1 MNRLNIQNKALTAGS
16 LILLM
21 QGGFLSSPASSAE
34 RSKTNL
40 NLASATTGGISQKDG
55 RKSFLNAEGSGT
67 LKALDKEGKEE
78 GSCPLKHTAVT
89 ADIAGYIARVTVK
102 QTFTNPFTKK
112 IEAVYTFPL
121 SENGAVDEMLMK
133 IGSRT
138 IHGTIKKREEA
149 RQIYED
155 ARQRG
160 YAASLLE
167 QERSNIFTQSVANI
181 EPGKDIEVTI
191 SYIETLPFDG
201 GKYTFTFPTVV
212 GPRFMGSGLGP
223 DSAPVPDASRISP
236 PLAAVGER
244 AGHDISIDINLDAGM
259 GLSNL
264 NSALHQVNI
273 EKRGESKAH
282 VNLVDQKTIPNKD
295 FVLSWNVAQEQI
307 KSGYLTYKQKADKDG
322 YFTLMVM
329 PPKRVTAQN
338 TAPKELIFVIDCS
351 GSQSGAPLQKA
362 KDAMLYMLEHMN
374 ANDTF
379 QIITFN
385 NSVEQFPDKPEQ
397 AGQDLKQKARDFI
410 EKLQARGGTWMA
422 PAVEKACSLANDAH
436 RLRIITFMT
445 DGYVGNDF
453 EILGL
458 VKKMRGNSR
467 WFPFGTGNSVNRML
481 IDGMA
486 KEGGGEAEYVLLN
499 SSAETV
505 GKKFY
510 ERIGSPV
517 LTDVKLSFS
526 DGLEVKDVYPREVSD
541 VYAERPLYFKGRYT
555 APRAGT
561 ITLTGYQAGKPYS
574 QTIKVD
580 FPNESKENKG
590 VPSLWARAKVDR
602 LMSEDWFGAQQGQV
616 NKELKE
622 EIVDTALKHHIMT
635 KYTSFVAVDDS
646 IKTKGEPGEKV
657 NVPVEMPDGVSREA
671 IFGRGNMNRPTAAPV
686 RAKLMNLT
694 NFAYSNFGNAN
705 LGSVNYGGAAAGVGI
720 PGGFMT
726 QNISGVQ
733 TRQMQS
739 FKKRESDRKDQES
752 SAAEASPIDK
762 GQAKDKDQ
770 NLVLTI
776 KIKTATL
783 TAKNKKALKALGA
796 TIISQGKEIK
806 LSLPASKLKE
816 LAKLDFIVSVK
827 LIEKE

>member
-1 MNRLNIQNKALTAGS
+1 MNRLSFQNKALTAGS

-21 QGGFLSSPASSAE
+21 QSGLLSSPVFSAE
-34 RSKTNL
+34 RSKTNF
-40 NLASATTGGISQKDG
+40 NLASATTGGISSKEN
-55 RKSFLNAEGSGT
+55 RKSPFFKDGSGT
-67 LKALDKEGKEE
+67 LKALDKDGKEE
-78 GSCPLKHTAVT
+78 GSCPLKHTAVS
-89 ADIAGYIARVTVK
+89 ADISGYIARVTVK
-102 QTFTNPFTKK
+102 QTFANPFSKK

-121 SENGAVDEMLMK
+121 SENGAVDEMRMK

-138 IHGTIKKREEA
+138 IHGTIKKRDEA

-160 YAASLLE
+160 YVASLLE

-181 EPGKDIEVTI
+181 EPGKDIEVTL
-191 SYIETLPFDG
+191 SYIETLPFEG

-212 GPRFMGSGLGP
+212 GPRFMGSSTNPNTGLAP
-223 DSAPVPDASRISP
+223 DSRLNPTLAPK
-236 PLAAVGER
+236 GER
-244 AGHDISIDINLDAGM
+244 AGHDLSIDINLDAGM
-259 GLSNL
+259 NLSDL
-264 NSALHQVNI
+264 SSALHQVNI
-273 EKRGESKAH
+273 EKKGESKAH
-282 VNLVDQKTIPNKD
+282 INLVDKKTIPNKD
-295 FVLSWNVAQEQI
+295 FVLSWNVAQEQL
-307 KSGYLTYKQKADKDG
+307 KSGYLTYKEKNDKDG

-329 PPKRVTAQN
+329 PPKRVTPQN

-362 KDAMLYMLEHMN
+362 KDAMIYMLEHMN

-385 NSVEQFPDKPEQ
+385 NSVEQFPEKPEQ

-436 RLRIITFMT
+436 RLRIVTFMT

-486 KEGGGEAEYVLLN
+486 REGGGEAEYVLLN
-499 SSAETV
+499 SSAEAV

-526 DGLEVKDVYPREVSD
+526 DGLAVKDVYPREVSD

-580 FPNESKENKG
+580 FPSESKENKG

-635 KYTSFVAVDDS
+635 QYTSFVAVDDAV
-646 IKTKGEPGEKV
+646 KTKGEPGEKV

-671 IFGRGNMNRPTAAPV
+671 VFGRGDMNRQALNRPAIRLSFATNAYPGAANYGRASGIDSKSIGFQAGIGTAAINQSYAMPSPV
-686 RAKLMNLT
+686 ALKPESKKKEADSKERERPALEESKQLENKDLKL
-694 NFAYSNFGNAN
+694 
-705 LGSVNYGGAAAGVGI
+705 VI
-720 PGGFMT
+720 
-726 QNISGVQ
+726 
-733 TRQMQS
+733 
-739 FKKRESDRKDQES
+739 
-752 SAAEASPIDK
+752 
-762 GQAKDKDQ
+762 
-770 NLVLTI
+770 I

-783 TAKNKKALKALGA
+783 TAKNKKALKDLGA

-806 LSLPASKLKE
+806 ISLPASKLKE
-816 LAKLDFIVSVK
+816 LAKLDFIVSFSELK
-827 LIEKE
+827 KE